1 MKPINMITCLSG
13 ALIAATVLASS
24 AMAQAWPAKP
34 IRIVV
39 SFPPGAPGD
48 LIARLIQP
56 DLQKALG
63 QPIFVENKPGAGGN
77 IGAQEVSRAT
87 DGHTFLVGP
96 DTMLSINPHLY
107 KKLTYKPTEDLIPV
121 TLLASFNQMLV
132 CHPSTGIRRIAD
144 LVTKSKVGTMNYASG
159 GSGVPGHMA
168 MEMFLAATGT
178 QMDHIPY
185 KGPAPATQDVLGG
198 QVPCGFLAA
207 PVVGPHVKDNRL
219 NALVVSGSKRS
230 PGSPNVPTMAEA
242 GVAGFDATFF
252 EILAAPK
259 GTPPEVID
267 RLQKSVAVAINQNE
281 TRIKLLAL
289 DLDPVANTSAQAQ
302 QQIRSDA
309 LKWGKVA
316 DKINLQLD

>member
-132 CHPSTGIRRIAD
+132 CHPSTGIRSIAD